1 MHHELAEWY
10 WEAGLGR
17 CIVDAELGFLRA
29 LVGLDLHVQRY
40 PYLRVACPGQA
51 WDVTGIHR
59 DTDYGASAY
68 EVSMVVPFTRMGEEG
83 ALRVV
88 SGSHLDPPE
97 RYPATRVE
105 SESVT
110 PGSSRHLLGFPY
122 APQVLDDDVVQRA
135 EPVAVEVGQALVMS
149 LGLVHGQALNAGT
162 TTRFSTDV
170 RVVNSLAP
178 VAFAR
183 GVHAD
188 YYVPLCESPVTEQ
201 ARRHAG
207 LPDLLNAR
215 PRPEPLDHA
224 AKRHRRAP
232 LELRPRHARRRRSG
246 ARDRAR
252 PADRHSSP
260 ARSRVPAT
268 HSTDVDQIAER
279 RRDAGAA
286 VHDRAAHR
294 YRTVGGAHEELHD
307 IVHRH
312 EVAHD
317 AAVRA
322 AHTGPRARS
331 RVDEAGHESRGSS
344 SGPTM
349 ENARTVTIGKPPTR
363 RERRP

>member
-1 MHHELAEWY
+1 MGHLGPQMARDFVDRGWVVVDLDGTEVVAGVADQLLARLRSTSLPQLDRLEDYHRHVVDDAHDDVHHELAEWY

-40 PYLRVACPGQA
+40 PYLRVARPGEA
-51 WDVTGIHR
+51 RDVTGIHR

-110 PGSSRHLLGFPY
+110 PGSSRHRLGFPY

-183 GVHAD
+183 GVRAD

-207 LPDLLNAR
+207 LPDC
-215 PRPEPLDHA
+215 
-224 AKRHRRAP
+224 
-232 LELRPRHARRRRSG
+232 
-246 ARDRAR
+246 
-252 PADRHSSP
+252 
-260 ARSRVPAT
+260 
-268 HSTDVDQIAER
+268 
-279 RRDAGAA
+279 
-286 VHDRAAHR
+286 
-294 YRTVGGAHEELHD
+294 
-307 IVHRH
+307 
-312 EVAHD
+312 
-317 AAVRA
+317 
-322 AHTGPRARS
+322 
-331 RVDEAGHESRGSS
+331 
-344 SGPTM
+344 
-349 ENARTVTIGKPPTR
+349 
-363 RERRP
+363 